1 MLERYFTKPDT
12 LDRIRA
18 CWLGEQIEAYASKLE
33 AHGHAAKI
41 TLRMKAEALEACTL
55 ERVEPGEPHRNPRWR
70 DDPTLLKWLKSL

>member
-18 CWLGEQIEAYASKLE
+18 CWLGEKIEAYASKLE

>member
-18 CWLGEQIEAYASKLE
+18 CWLGKKIEAYASKLE